1 MPTANQSFVTR
12 PISDAELGDV
22 YASDQEMYPAPLTFD
37 RLQSWVQAAPYFS
50 ISFYPLEDDTSRAAD
65 NNVTP
70 VGIIIV
76 LPLLRPR
83 WENLLVGKVK
93 EITIE
98 AGTMFPSTF
107 RPPATFDVQEHD
119 EGMEEVEV
127 GLHVFHVEKFKSA
140 RPSASKATSGGS
152 ERKGFAELAVE
163 EALKRARMT
172 STAEGRKWKV
182 CGLSALTATEAG
194 KRSFVRMGYTPT
206 GYKEMFVTT
215 GQVDG
220 GDEVT
225 RMIYEYPG
233 TANGPHEGSG
243 VSDLGHGAVVSEPSE
258 MVVKYLSHGES

>member
-1 MPTANQSFVTR
+1 MPTANQSFITR
-12 PISDAELGDV
+12 PISDAQLHDV

-37 RLQSWVQAAPYFS
+37 RLQSWAQAAPDFS
-50 ISFYPLEDDTSRAAD
+50 ISFYPLKDDASRAAD

-76 LPLLRPR
+76 LPLLRPH

-98 AGTMFPSTF
+98 AGTMFPSTS

-119 EGMEEVEV
+119 DGGEEVEV
-127 GLHVFHVEKFKSA
+127 GLHVFHVEKFKSVT
-140 RPSASKATSGGS
+140 PSASKTTSGGSRS

-163 EALKRARMT
+163 EALERARIT
-172 STAEGRKWKV
+172 T
-182 CGLSALTATEAG
+182 LTATEAG

-206 GYKEMFVTT
+206 GYKEIFVTT

-225 RMIYEYPG
+225 RMIYEYPV
-233 TANGPHEGSG
+233 TANAPHEGPG

-258 MVVKYLSHGES
+258 MVVKYL